1 MKKLIIVSA
10 AAFLLVLI
18 AALLVT
24 GCFGALN
31 SGLHSPSPTETVTPS
46 PTATPTPT
54 PTWGQPTLIVPD
66 DYPTISSAIA
76 NATDGYLIIVKDG
89 TYNETTL
96 CINKTLTIQS
106 EHRGGATIILHPPL
120 RHPTNWVQALGPKY
134 EHAIKITCDNVSL
147 SGFSIKCADCEG
159 DGILLC
165 ECDGFQISNNSLPD
179 TCLFFGGNNNRVEG
193 NSILNISFNG
203 NNNTIVNNRLS
214 SLTVVGGKNN
224 TFESNAISGEIT
236 RYDLQ

>member
-10 AAFLLVLI
+10 TAFLLVLI
-18 AALLVT
+18 ATLMVT

-31 SGLHSPSPTETVTPS
+31 SDLLSPSPTVTVTPS
-46 PTATPTPT
+46 PTPTPKPT
-54 PTWGQPTLIVPD
+54 PVQPTIIVPD
-66 DYPTISSAIA
+66 NCPTISAAIA
-76 NATDGYLIIVKDG
+76 NATDGYLIIVKNG
-89 TYNETTL
+89 TYNEQTL
-96 CINKTLTIQS
+96 SINKILTIKS
-106 EHRGGATIILHPPL
+106 EYQDGAEIILHPPL
-120 RHPTNWVQALGPKY
+120 RHITTWVEALGPKY

-147 SGFSIKCADCEG
+147 SGFSIKCVDCEG

-165 ECDGFQISNNSLPD
+165 ESNGFQILNNILPD
-179 TCLFFGGNNNRVEG
+179 TCLFFKGDNNRIAG

-214 SLTVVGGKNN
+214 SLTVVAGKNN
-224 TFESNAISGEIT
+224 TFEPNTISGEIT